1 MLTENLKW
9 SDLKSISLETLPICN
24 IRAEVHDISGAFL
37 YRLKPLGALGKGM
50 FAHVDK
56 FEQILASGERR
67 MVALKRPREQRC
79 NMLLEALFQWK
90 LYKELKPYGI
100 QSCVPQVYSIFRYL
114 EFKDAWFLMEAFEP
128 QLLSQWCVKH
138 ITTETSRLFPLLLL
152 QIALILEV
160 FEEALQIDHRD
171 LKVNNLLVL
180 NEPVMMDITWKGDA
194 RKLQF
199 PFRIVFLDFGFAC
212 KENMYNLKDD
222 DGVPGISG
230 CPNPG
235 RDFFQILVSLWRL
248 QSLRMCL
255 EETWGSWIR
264 TCIQCVKPLVNFESI
279 VHNTRDIHTIYLV
292 TEDPVFS
299 APLCTPAK
307 VIAQCMAFLDGKK

>member
-1 MLTENLKW
+1 MLTKNLKW
-9 SDLKSISLETLPICN
+9 SDLKTVSLDTLPICN
-24 IRAEVHDISGAFL
+24 IRAEVHDTSGTLL
-37 YRLKPLGALGKGM
+37 YRLKPLGSLGKGT

-56 FEQILASGERR
+56 FEQILSSGERR
-67 MVALKRPREQRC
+67 SVALKRPKGKGC
-79 NMLLEALFQWK
+79 NMLLEALFQSK
-90 LYKELKPYGI
+90 LYEDLKPYGI

-128 QLLSQWCVKH
+128 ELLSHWCLKH
-138 ITTETSRLFPLLLL
+138 ITAEASRLFPLLLL

-180 NEPVMMDITWKGDA
+180 NEPVMMDIMWKGEA
-194 RKLQF
+194 RKIQF
-199 PFRIVFLDFGFAC
+199 PFRVIFLDFGFAC
-212 KENMYNLKDD
+212 KDVLYNLKED

-248 QSLRMCL
+248 QSLRTCL
-255 EETWGSWIR
+255 EDTWGSWVR
-264 TCIQCVKPLVNFESI
+264 TCLQCVKPLVNFDSLI
-279 VHNTRDIHTIYLV
+279 YNTRDIHTVYLM

-299 APLCTPAK
+299 APLCTPSK
-307 VIAQCMAFLDGKK
+307 VIAQCMGFLDGKK